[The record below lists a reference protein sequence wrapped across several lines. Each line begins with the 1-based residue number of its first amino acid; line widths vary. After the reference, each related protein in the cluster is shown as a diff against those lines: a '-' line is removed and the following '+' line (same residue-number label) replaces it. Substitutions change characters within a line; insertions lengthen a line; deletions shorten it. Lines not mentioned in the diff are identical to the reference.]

1 MFTKIIVFDLGNVI
15 FKFDLMKFIKA
26 YIQRIP
32 DHKITDFNELIP
44 TYSEFAYS
52 YEKGNISSFD
62 FYDILAKRTQ
72 YLGTYNEFVF
82 QWNNIFEP
90 MPETIELIAM
100 LASKYKLAILSNTN
114 ELHFDYLKD
123 RYPEA
128 FALFNDF
135 FLSYK
140 MHLRKPEDEIYQQVI
155 RRYNV
160 LPSEIFFIDDM
171 EENIKAAKRN
181 GINAWLFTKTYDLTK
196 KLKEEKV
203 LI

>member
-1 MFTKIIVFDLGNVI
+1 MSAKVIVFDLGNVI
-15 FKFDLMKFIKA
+15 FRFDLTKFVKA
-26 YIQRIP
+26 YIQKIP
-32 DHKITDFNELIP
+32 NHKTTDFNELIP

-72 YLGTYNEFVF
+72 YWGTYNEFAF

-90 MPETIELIAM
+90 IPETIEIIST
-100 LASKYKLAILSNTN
+100 LANNYELAILSNTN
-114 ELHFDYLKD
+114 ELHFDYLKE
-123 RYPEA
+123 RYPA
-128 FALFNDF
+128 VFALFNDF

-140 MHLRKPEDEIYQQVI
+140 MYFRKPEDEIYQHVI
-155 RRYNV
+155 RHYNI
-160 LPSEIFFIDDM
+160 LPSEIFFTDDM
-171 EENIKAAKRN
+171 EENIKAAERN
-181 GINAWLFTKTYDLTK
+181 GINAWLFTKTYYLIE